1 MSMTGTLKL
10 GLNKEEARIF
20 IDELCDAKGI
30 SDEDRKRL
38 HETNESRRD

>member
-1 MSMTGTLKL
+1 MVTTGTLKL
-10 GLNKEEARIF
+10 GLNKEEARVF

-30 SDEDRKRL
+30 SDEDRRKL